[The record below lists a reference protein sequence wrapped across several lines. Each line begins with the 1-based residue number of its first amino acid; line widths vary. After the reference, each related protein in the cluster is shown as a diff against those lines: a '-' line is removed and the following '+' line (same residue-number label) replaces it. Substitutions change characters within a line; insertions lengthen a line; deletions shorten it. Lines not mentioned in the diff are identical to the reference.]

1 MKQIE
6 LNTQKVRRKIYYLK
20 KYYVVLHTILENYG
34 LREYMKVKSQ
44 KFCEVMKILRERS
57 YENFY
62 NPPSSDGG
70 GIVRTGR
77 TRDK

>member
-1 MKQIE
+1 
-6 LNTQKVRRKIYYLK
+6 
-20 KYYVVLHTILENYG
+20 
-34 LREYMKVKSQ
+34 MKVKLQ

-70 GIVRTGR
+70 AQLERGARKIS
-77 TRDK
+77 KEQFPF